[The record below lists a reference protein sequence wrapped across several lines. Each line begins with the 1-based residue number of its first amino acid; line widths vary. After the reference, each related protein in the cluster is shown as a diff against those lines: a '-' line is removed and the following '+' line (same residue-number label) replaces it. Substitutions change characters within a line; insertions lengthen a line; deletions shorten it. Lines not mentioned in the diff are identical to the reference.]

1 MRQTMF
7 LFIILQINLIFCMTN
22 IEEDII
28 CTLYENGVDFQSIT
42 NIAFFNLHSKE
53 QVEVVAAECDEYEFL
68 TAPTVTATTTTTT
81 STTTTTTTIK
91 TTKAPLSS
99 PAKVPAPQPTTA
111 SQPQPAPQPTTETPP
126 ATSRRRRRRKRNR
139 RWKRKVGL

>member
-1 MRQTMF
+1 MF

-28 CTLYENGVDFQSIT
+28 CTLYENGVDLQSIT
-42 NIAFFNLHSKE
+42 NIAFFNSHSKE
-53 QVEVVAAECDEYEFL
+53 QVEQVIAAECDEYEFL
-68 TAPTVTATTTTTT
+68 TAPTVTTTTTATT
-81 STTTTTTTIK
+81 TTTTTTTIK

-99 PAKVPAPQPTTA
+99 PAKVPAPQPTTEA
-111 SQPQPAPQPTTETPP
+111 P

>member
-68 TAPTVTATTTTTT
+68 TAPTVTATTTTTKVQQQPPQPSRLQKHPYITSKST
-81 STTTTTTTIK
+81 STTTNNSISATTSTTTNNRG
-91 TTKAPLSS
+91 TTS
-99 PAKVPAPQPTTA
+99 
-111 SQPQPAPQPTTETPP
+111 
-126 ATSRRRRRRKRNR
+126 NF
-139 RWKRKVGL
+139 